1 MKAYLPSS
9 LALLVL
15 VGCGGGESADYTEQA
30 EAALEA
36 AATSTAAA
44 SATMKSGAYIEYTVT
59 GDVELSDR
67 EEEVVLCSTSEDGF
81 LAHTIGKW
89 NFSLDAEGS
98 GPGSHGV
105 RFMVAAPPEIES
117 VRASGRDSRFYG
129 DGTMTIEDAGK
140 DNVGFSAVKVSF
152 SATGLASRPGHKIN
166 VKGSFFCGVM

>member
-1 MKAYLPSS
+1 MKAVLSSS
-9 LALLVL
+9 LALLTFAA
-15 VGCGGGESADYTEQA
+15 CGGSESGDYTEETQ
-30 EAALEA
+30 AALQA
-36 AATSTAAA
+36 AATSAAA
-44 SATMKSGAYIEYTVT
+44 PSAAMKSGAYIEYTVT

-105 RFMVAAPPEIES
+105 RFMVAAPPEIEAVN
-117 VRASGRDSRFYG
+117 VRGTDDRFYG

-140 DNVGFSAVKVSF
+140 DNVGFPAVKVSF
-152 SATGLASRPGHKIN
+152 SATGLASRPGHQIN